1 MDKTDYIYNMVT
13 NGNYYFLSRPRRFG
27 KTLLVDTLKKL
38 FEGRKEL
45 FEGLWIYERWNWE
58 ERNPVIRVDFSSGEI
73 KSSEVLEELIFS
85 LLREHADHFDV
96 EVDGPTPG
104 FFLRKLV
111 LGLYK
116 KFNSRVVILIDEYD
130 KPILDNITNKPLAE
144 EIRNALADFYG
155 VIKGLDEY
163 LKFVFLTG
171 VSKFSKVNLFSK
183 LNNLTDITINSDY
196 SAICGYKEADLDTY
210 FGELLAQANRE
221 DIKKWYNGYSWLGET
236 VYNPYDILLFI
247 YNHYMFRNY
256 WFSTGTPTFL
266 IKLMQEK
273 RYFIP
278 ELEEL
283 KVTET
288 VLDSFD
294 VETMKVEALLWQT
307 GYLTI
312 KGTEQVGPRLYYVL
326 SYPNLEVQMY
336 LNDVI
341 IDYLANIDVTKKS
354 NLGEKLYNAFVK
366 GDVEGIIETFK
377 SLLAAL
383 PYTSYSN
390 SPIEVYEGYYQ
401 NVLYSFMASIGVDII
416 AEDVTNRGRI
426 DLTVKVPGKTYIMEI
441 KMKDRGSPL
450 EQIRK
455 QRYWEKYLG
464 EVNDIF
470 VLGVVIDPEKRNIV
484 ESYWERVTEDL

>member
-163 LKFVFLTG
+163 LKWG
-171 VSKFSKVNLFSK
+171 
-183 LNNLTDITINSDY
+183 
-196 SAICGYKEADLDTY
+196 
-210 FGELLAQANRE
+210 
-221 DIKKWYNGYSWLGET
+221 
-236 VYNPYDILLFI
+236 ILQ
-247 YNHYMFRNY
+247 R
-256 WFSTGTPTFL
+256 
-266 IKLMQEK
+266 
-273 RYFIP
+273 
-278 ELEEL
+278 
-283 KVTET
+283 
-288 VLDSFD
+288 
-294 VETMKVEALLWQT
+294 
-307 GYLTI
+307 
-312 KGTEQVGPRLYYVL
+312 
-326 SYPNLEVQMY
+326 
-336 LNDVI
+336 
-341 IDYLANIDVTKKS
+341 
-354 NLGEKLYNAFVK
+354 
-366 GDVEGIIETFK
+366 K
-377 SLLAAL
+377 SL
-383 PYTSYSN
+383 
-390 SPIEVYEGYYQ
+390 I
-401 NVLYSFMASIGVDII
+401 
-416 AEDVTNRGRI
+416 
-426 DLTVKVPGKTYIMEI
+426 
-441 KMKDRGSPL
+441 
-450 EQIRK
+450 
-455 QRYWEKYLG
+455 
-464 EVNDIF
+464 
-470 VLGVVIDPEKRNIV
+470 
-484 ESYWERVTEDL
+484 